1 MAISKPITPKPFPLD
16 QNGYTQDLSDDSHTQ
31 AAIEKALDNR
41 KVPATLS
48 AVVNALS
55 ALNTKV
61 ADTNTLLANTN
72 TLLTNTNTLL
82 TDIKTILNDHFNP
95 PAEE

>member
-1 MAISKPITPKPFPLD
+1 MADRPITPEAFPLD
-16 QNGYTQDLSDDSHTQ
+16 KKGYTQDLSTDSHQ
-31 AAIEKALDNR
+31 QSAIEKALDNR

-48 AVVNALS
+48 AIVNALS
-55 ALNTKV
+55 ALNSKV
-61 ADTNTLLANTN
+61 ADTN

-95 PAEE
+95 ES